1 MSEFKPITT
10 QEELDSIIGERLKR
24 QKESISKQYTDYED
38 LKTKNVDLEKEL
50 TELKKSIESSASSK
64 TELEKQIEELTGK
77 VKAHDLSSLKIKYA
91 LENGIPYHLAGRI
104 SGDDEDSIKAD
115 AESLSDFFKS
125 QTPPPPLKNTEK
137 KVSGEDVAYQNIL
150 KALKGE

>member
-1 MSEFKPITT
+1 MSEFKAITT

-24 QKESISKQYTDYED
+24 QKESILKQYTDYED

-50 TELKKSIESSASSK
+50 TEIKKSLESSTSSK
-64 TELEKQIEELTGK
+64 TELEKQIEELTEK
-77 VKAHDLSSLKIKYA
+77 VKAHDLSSLKIRYA

-115 AESLSDFFKS
+115 AQSLSDFFKS
-125 QTPPPPLKNTEK
+125 QTPPPLKSTETNTK
-137 KVSGEDVAYQNIL
+137 GEDVAYQNIL
-150 KALKGE
+150 KGLKGE

>member
-24 QKESISKQYTDYED
+24 QKESISKQYTDYEE

-50 TELKKSIESSASSK
+50 TELKKSLESSTSSK

-77 VKAHDLSSLKIKYA
+77 VKAHDLSSLKIRYA
-91 LENGIPYHLAGRI
+91 LENGIPYNLAGRI
-104 SGDDEDSIKAD
+104 SGDDEKSIKAD

-125 QTPPPPLKNTEK
+125 QTPLPPLKNTETNTK
-137 KVSGEDVAYQNIL
+137 GEDVAYQNIL
-150 KALKGE
+150 KGLKGE

>member
-1 MSEFKPITT
+1 MSEFKAITT

-50 TELKKSIESSASSK
+50 TELKKSLESSTSSK

-91 LENGIPYHLAGRI
+91 LENGIPYNLAGRI
-104 SGDDEDSIKAD
+104 SGDDEESIKAD

-125 QTPPPPLKNTEK
+125 QTPPPPLKNTETNTK
-137 KVSGEDVAYQNIL
+137 GEDVAYQNIL
-150 KALKGE
+150 KGLKGE

>member
-24 QKESISKQYTDYED
+24 QKESISKQYTDYEE

-50 TELKKSIESSASSK
+50 TELKKSLESSTSSK

-125 QTPPPPLKNTEK
+125 QTPPPPLKDTEK
-137 KVSGEDVAYQNIL
+137 KGNSEDVAYQNIL
-150 KALKGE
+150 KGLKGE

>member
-1 MSEFKPITT
+1 MSEFKAITT

-24 QKESISKQYTDYED
+24 QKESISKQYTDYEE

-50 TELKKSIESSASSK
+50 TELKKSLESSASSK

-104 SGDDEDSIKAD
+104 EGDDEDSIKAD
-115 AESLSDFFKS
+115 AESLSDFFKL
-125 QTPPPPLKNTEK
+125 QTPPPPLKSTEINTK
-137 KVSGEDVAYQNIL
+137 GEDVAYQNIL
-150 KALKGE
+150 KRLKGE

>member
-1 MSEFKPITT
+1 MSEFKAITT

-24 QKESISKQYTDYED
+24 QKESILKQYTDYEE

-50 TELKKSIESSASSK
+50 TELKKSLESSTSSK

-104 SGDDEDSIKAD
+104 SGDDEESIKAD
-115 AESLSDFFKS
+115 AQSLSDFFKS
-125 QTPPPPLKNTEK
+125 QTPPPPLKNTETNTK
-137 KVSGEDVAYQNIL
+137 GEDVAYQNIL
-150 KALKGE
+150 KGLKGE